1 MSLSKL
7 FGKIPPVPWRLAH
20 LAEIPA
26 LGPAA
31 EREYWRLWTDDP
43 AFGRNWRSV
52 RRHFGIEGF
61 GANANEAEAGEL
73 LVVPHAGDDHAGQE
87 EIYVL
92 LRGRARFTCDGDLVD
107 VGEGDVLYVP
117 PEVKR
122 EARALET
129 PTRIFMVGGTP
140 GEPYRPN

>member
-52 RRHFGIEGF
+52 RRHFGIDGF

-92 LRGRARFTCDGDLVD
+92 LAVVPGSPATAISSTSARVTCSTFH
-107 VGEGDVLYVP
+107 P
-117 PEVKR
+117 R
-122 EARALET
+122 
-129 PTRIFMVGGTP
+129 
-140 GEPYRPN
+140 